1 MADNYVLVGFM
12 GAGKTSVGK
21 MLAAE
26 TGKKFM
32 DTDELIVQQMGLS
45 INDIFAQYGEEYFR
59 NLETNL
65 LKALCDTAHDAVISV
80 GGGLPVR
87 EENRKYMKELG
98 TVVYLSTTESTVI
111 KRLKGDTTRPLLRG
125 TKEEVKAKVHDL
137 MSKRRDLY
145 KDAAH
150 LVIETDKLKKDEV
163 VAKIVSYKK

>member
-1 MADNYVLVGFM
+1 MADNYVLIGFM
-12 GAGKTSVGK
+12 GAGKTSVGT
-21 MLAAE
+21 MLANA

-32 DTDELIVQQMGLS
+32 DTDSLIVQQMGLS
-45 INDIFAQYGEEYFR
+45 INDIFAQYGEDYFR

-87 EENRKYMKELG
+87 EVNRPYLKQLG

-111 KRLKGDTTRPLLRG
+111 KRLKGDATRPLLKG
-125 TKEEVKAKVHDL
+125 TKEEVKEKVKKL
-137 MSKRRDLY
+137 MNDRREIY
-145 KDAAH
+145 KESAH

-163 VAKIVSYKK
+163 VNKILEYK